1 MLISLFLLACA
12 SNGPTT
18 APPVASPPT
27 EPETQSTEPEIPSAE
42 AGVPS
47 SPTAAIQ
54 APPKEAEL
62 WTQPSFDRPESVLI
76 DFKTSRLWVS
86 NIVGQPADKDG
97 VGHVLEFD
105 LDGHLKSDRFTSGVT
120 LNAPKGMCILDDSLY
135 IADIDVVH
143 VVSVHTGAFRYDVPI
158 QGAVFLNDMA
168 CGFNEA
174 YVSDSQNGRI
184 HRIYK
189 EGKAELVTD
198 LSPRKPNGLAVQGI
212 SLFVADFGSDAV
224 LRLSPSGSI
233 EDQWT
238 LPAGG
243 LDGIAVLRDRSIVV
257 SSWDG
262 EAIYKMT
269 SDGGIDTLADGI
281 KSPADFAVDQRHNR
295 LVVPQ
300 LTENQLRIIP
310 MAWPGQAP

>member
-1 MLISLFLLACA
+1 MALVMCLSLIWM
-12 SNGPTT
+12 G
-18 APPVASPPT
+18 
-27 EPETQSTEPEIPSAE
+27 I
-42 AGVPS
+42 
-47 SPTAAIQ
+47 
-54 APPKEAEL
+54 
-62 WTQPSFDRPESVLI
+62 
-76 DFKTSRLWVS
+76 
-86 NIVGQPADKDG
+86 
-97 VGHVLEFD
+97 
-105 LDGHLKSDRFTSGVT
+105 LKSDGFTSGVT

-158 QGAVFLNDMA
+158 EGAVFLNDMA

-262 EAIYKMT
+262 QAIYKMT

-300 LTENQLRIIP
+300 LTENQPAHHPNGLARSDAIIE
-310 MAWPGQAP
+310 ATLYNVPGSCLLLYGKLDESSICPVQSTGEYTSPRHHSSFGFNLKG